1 MTTETG
7 RHEQSDVGSERIV
20 PTLRDLEAHHIAHV
34 LGLAGGNQRH
44 AARLLGI
51 TRWSLAR
58 RLKKYGLPTASLL
71 AVLALVVPAAATRI
85 PGGDDP
91 RTDCYAQLEV
101 DGAAASGR
109 VAQCADGDTRC
120 DADGTAN
127 DSCRFR
133 VALCLNQ
140 DTARPTCVP
149 PGMLRDVRTRRA
161 AAGLAVP
168 PLDSSACGAFV
179 DVDVPVKL
187 RRGGRV
193 RRPGKVHLPVTA
205 RSSITPRTD
214 RDNAMLVC
222 LPAGSVPSPAAC
234 PRNPDGP
241 NELVLIVKSE
251 GTDLDNG
258 WAGPSLN
265 LPIPAGTTLQMC
277 LGGCDDRDPI
287 CDTTVNTGVGTFNG
301 ETFGPPLPVLVAG
314 VPSCIVN
321 EFQSPVFTGTANLQ
335 TGAIDGTIAL
345 HSHVYLTDLE
355 RVCPR
360 CLGGRCDSG
369 AREGASCTVDGTVFV
384 AGSPAANKMFPL
396 SKDCPPAAGAR
407 AGTLEITLP
416 LTTGTS
422 TLAPEPG
429 AKPETPCVR
438 QPGEPAGVT
447 PAPDMCRDGG
457 VCTAGGC
464 AGPQT
469 CARRG
474 IDAST
479 GEAVCID
486 AKGGTSQY
494 CCSNDPGRAC
504 QPTRA
509 GNPIGV
515 VERVGHAETPRDANG
530 MVYGAGDYP
539 KRSDVVSVAT
549 FCEGATG
556 TGTIDGLTGLPGP
569 GAIVLPAAAEWRR
582 AAR

>member
-1 MTTETG
+1 VRSSDRHDRCIRALPHTRRRPHRRREGDATTTETG

-109 VAQCADGDTRC
+109 VAQCTDGDTRC

-335 TGAIDGTIAL
+335 TGAIDGT
-345 HSHVYLTDLE
+345 
-355 RVCPR
+355 
-360 CLGGRCDSG
+360 
-369 AREGASCTVDGTVFV
+369 VFV

-549 FCEGATG
+549 FCEG
-556 TGTIDGLTGLPGP
+556 P